1 MDIFTLAQRPEL
13 ELIPIIRRGLSAG
26 AFTYIARALNI
37 PSSTLATKLHIRA
50 GTVVRGQA
58 NRKPLSLE
66 VSEKV
71 IRIARIRN
79 LAQRIFTNDHAIGH
93 WLTQASPALDGA
105 PPLDWLDTET
115 GARRVENLLH
125 SIMHGHVS

>member
-13 ELIPIIRRGLSAG
+13 ELIPIIRQGLPAG
-26 AFTYIARALNI
+26 AFTDIARALNI
-37 PSSTLATKLHIRA
+37 PSRTLAGKLHIRA
-50 GTVVRGQA
+50 ATVVRRQA

-79 LAQRIFTNDHAIGH
+79 LAQSIFTSDDAIGH
-93 WLTQASPALDGA
+93 WLTQTSPALDGT

-115 GARRVENLLH
+115 GARRVENLLRG
-125 SIMHGHVS
+125 IMQGNVI